1 MNHHNHNEERKD
13 RFYQGV
19 LYGIIL
25 GLGLV
30 WFLGTKEGKEI
41 KKELLSRGQSF
52 LEKSRSSF
60 ANEDEDEQLP
70 PIET

>member
-70 PIET
+70 PN